1 MGVVA
6 TVWDYRGSD
15 KGRRSSSK
23 VPLLLPP
30 SLPPPSAS
38 VSLVNTH
45 ATCLHPVRFPSSCA
59 LSFHPLPTDFPPTPH
74 DTTQLLQ
81 GRDSTKGPRA
91 PGRSNRDDETSSKYS
106 HGTSKL
112 SNGSTAAGEG
122 VNGNIYLCPL
132 YVCIVCVYVYHSP
145 DKAALGCL

>member
-23 VPLLLPP
+23 VPLLPSSLPP
-30 SLPPPSAS
+30 SLP
-38 VSLVNTH
+38 LVLFLSSTH
-45 ATCLHPVRFPSSCA
+45 MQNVYILCKSPSSCA
-59 LSFHPLPTDFPPTPH
+59 LSFHPPPPDFPPTPY
-74 DTTQLLQ
+74 DTKQILQ

-112 SNGSTAAGEG
+112 SNSSTAAGEG
-122 VNGNIYLCPL
+122 VNGNDCVPL
-132 YVCIVCVYVYHSP
+132 YVCTVYVCMYSMCVCISQP
-145 DKAALGCL
+145 